1 MMTEYRLMSWNVN
14 GIRAVAKKEVDAKGT
29 SFESFLQDGGTDI
42 ICIQETKGHARD
54 LPQQIT
60 HIPGFFSYFAQAVK
74 KGYSGVAL
82 YTRKEPQS
90 VQIGLG
96 IAEFDDEGRTIIADY
111 DDFVLCTA
119 YFPNG
124 GASEERLAYKLR
136 YYDAFLKYVTKR
148 LENGDRVV
156 ICGDVNTAHMERDL
170 SRPIENQHKS
180 GFLMIERAWIDRLIA
195 AGFRDTLR
203 MFTDDSGHYT
213 WWDYKTRARER
224 NVGWRLDY
232 FFVCES
238 LKNAVHSASILT
250 EITGSDHC
258 PVTLGLSF

>member
-1 MMTEYRLMSWNVN
+1 MTEYHLMSWNVN
-14 GIRAVAKKEVDAKGT
+14 GIRAIARKEVNAEGIAFDH
-29 SFESFLQDGGTDI
+29 FLQNSGSDI
-42 ICIQETKGHARD
+42 LCIQEIKGHVRD
-54 LPQQIT
+54 LPKQVT
-60 HIPGFFSYFAQAVK
+60 HIPGYFSYFAQAVR

-82 YTRKEPQS
+82 YSRKEPLS

-96 IAEFDDEGRTIIADY
+96 IPEFDEEGRTIIAEY
-111 DDFVLCTA
+111 EEFVLCTA

-124 GASEERLAYKLR
+124 GASQERLAYKLR
-136 YYDAFLKYVTKR
+136 YYDAFLEYVTKR
-148 LENGDRVV
+148 VEAGDQVV

-180 GFLMIERAWIDRLIA
+180 GFLDIERAWIDRLVT
-195 AGFRDTLR
+195 AGFIDTLR
-203 MFTDDSGHYT
+203 MFTADSGHYT

-238 LKNAVHSASILT
+238 LKGAICSASILT
-250 EITGSDHC
+250 DITGSDHC
-258 PVTLGLSF
+258 PVTLSLSF